1 MTAQRILVGVDGSD
15 HAHRALAL
23 GQTLARAL
31 GDELVVVHAVGLLDR
46 PGATPVAAA
55 SHRDEIARAFQQEWC
70 GSLAGSDLSCRL
82 LLRDGDPLSVL
93 LALVEELDPR
103 MVVIGHRGAGGHT
116 QRLLGSTSSQLLD
129 RAVVSVVVV
138 P

>member
-1 MTAQRILVGVDGSD
+1 MTAPRIVVGLDGSD
-15 HAHRALAL
+15 HAHRALEVA
-23 GQTLARAL
+23 QTLARAL

-46 PGATPVAAA
+46 PGSTPVAAA
-55 SHRDEIARAFQQEWC
+55 SHRDEIARAFEQEWC
-70 GSLAGSDLSCRL
+70 APLTGSDVLCQL

-103 MVVIGHRGAGGHT
+103 MVVLGHRGAGGHT
-116 QRLLGSTSSQLLD
+116 QRLLGSTSGQLLD
-129 RAVVSVVVV
+129 RAVVPIVVV

>member
-1 MTAQRILVGVDGSD
+1 VTPRHVLVGVDGSG
-15 HAHRALAL
+15 HAHRALEL
-23 GQTLARAL
+23 GQMLARAL

-46 PGATPVAAA
+46 PGHTPVAAA
-55 SHRDEIARAFQQEWC
+55 SHRDEIAKAFEQDWC
-70 GSLAGSDLSCRL
+70 APLAGSDLPCRL

-103 MVVIGHRGAGGHT
+103 MVVVGHRGAGGHT

-129 RAVVSVVVV
+129 RAVVPVVVV